1 MLNKN
6 KTGNVYSVS
15 VSAHDKHFKNNK
27 KKQLLNLRSTR
38 NKKEIEKSILNKAGL
53 WSNKKVSLLKKV

>member
-1 MLNKN
+1 MCIL
-6 KTGNVYSVS
+6 YSVLTR
-15 VSAHDKHFKNNK
+15 DKHFKSKK

-53 WSNKKVSLLKKV
+53 WSNKKKSKSS